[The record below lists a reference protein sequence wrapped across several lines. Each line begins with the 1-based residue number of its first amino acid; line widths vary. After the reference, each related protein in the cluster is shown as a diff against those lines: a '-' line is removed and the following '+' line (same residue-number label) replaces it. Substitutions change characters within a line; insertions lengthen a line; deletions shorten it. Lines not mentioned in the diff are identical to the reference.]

1 MAPTSH
7 KGVKRGSGAS
17 DAGFA
22 CVAMFGVFSRGV
34 SRASAGS
41 IGGTNIIALTVTRP
55 GSSISAVVDF
65 AYKWADDSS

>member
-7 KGVKRGSGAS
+7 KGLSGVQAPQMLNLLALRCSAS
-17 DAGFA
+17 
-22 CVAMFGVFSRGV
+22 SRTGV